1 MQYILGT
8 LLSFALALALP
19 LGAHAQETSPP
30 VEAPNT
36 NDIQKKLVAELEALR
51 NEIALAHH
59 EDKLI
64 EREKL
69 YAILKTAKSEP
80 GGKYV
85 ADALWKNWIA
95 SAPTPEV
102 ADLVSQAMER
112 RRWYDYEGARVILN
126 KIVET
131 APNYSEGWNQR
142 AYILFLQE
150 KFDEALDDIEKAL
163 ALEPR
168 HFAALSGKARILF
181 HQGRAEL
188 AQQALQSAVEIH
200 PWIYERYLLT
210 SPKKPGQEPA
220 ENRTGTKL

>member
-1 MQYILGT
+1 MQHILGI
-8 LLSFALALALP
+8 LVSFALALALP
-19 LGAHAQETSPP
+19 LGVHAQETSPS
-30 VEAPNT
+30 VEEPNT
-36 NDIQKKLVAELEALR
+36 NEIQKKLVEELEGLR

-64 EREKL
+64 ERERL
-69 YAILKTAKSEP
+69 YTILKNTKSEA

-85 ADALWKNWIA
+85 ADAVWKNWIA

-102 ADLVSQAMER
+102 ADLVAQAMER

-150 KFDEALDDIEKAL
+150 KFDESLEDIEKAL

-188 AQQALQSAVEIH
+188 AQQALQSAVEVH
-200 PWIYERYLLT
+200 PWIYERYLLAT
-210 SPKKPGQEPA
+210 PKQPGQEPA
-220 ENRTGTKL
+220 ENKTGTKL